1 MTKLQESFALDTGRD
16 WRRAMR
22 ITAVL
27 AGALTFAPVALSQD
41 LSSFA
46 ILAGS
51 EISNTGPTEITGNIG
66 LHPGTDYTSTGIT
79 LTGSAFITDAV
90 AMRAKS
96 DLTSAY
102 NMLMAL
108 SPTQTI
114 TDGVLTGKTLVGG
127 VYSIP
132 AGADLS
138 GTLTLEGD
146 ADDIFVFQIGST
158 LTTAAGTL
166 VDFSSVQLND
176 VDAKNVFFVVGSS
189 ATLGTFT
196 QFAGQ
201 IYAEASITLQTNA
214 SINCGAAL
222 TQTAAV
228 TLDTNV
234 INVCSFTTSPEE
246 IEDIL
251 GDDITDN
258 GGSIVDAIA
267 DFVEGGGTL
276 PLPFQ
281 LLALL
286 SPTELAEALEQM
298 SGELGTE
305 VPPAGQ
311 QGMDSFLD
319 LIGGYHGDSRP
330 LLTSYDQPQA
340 GGTVSVMGYMPASA
354 PSSDAFNRFDAST
367 QPQRDG
373 EWTTWISGYGSQART
388 EGDAGTGSHDTTSS
402 AYGVALGF
410 ERDVGPNTMV
420 GVAVSTGGTS
430 FGLEDDLGSGKSA
443 MVQAALYAR
452 TSFENAYVAA
462 AVAAGYHRVSL
473 DRTLTF
479 AGTDHF
485 SAEFDATNIAGEIEA
500 GYSFGWFTPFV
511 ALRGQ
516 AFSTPA
522 YSEVTESGAS
532 TFALDYDANVATSL
546 RTEIGARG
554 DWSTDLEDGG
564 TVNLYASAA
573 WAHEIRDGDDM
584 TASFQLVP
592 GSPFVVSGAKRSAD
606 SLVAAAGAELVTEG
620 GVALGT
626 SVQGQFSGNA
636 MTYGA
641 TARLSYSW

>member
-1 MTKLQESFALDTGRD
+1 VG
-16 WRRAMR
+16 
-22 ITAVL
+22 
-27 AGALTFAPVALSQD
+27 QD

-51 EISNTGPTEITGNIG
+51 AISNTGPTEITGNIG

-79 LTGSAFITDAV
+79 LTGTAFITDAV

-108 SPTQTI
+108 SPTEII

-132 AGADLS
+132 AGADLT

-146 ADDIFVFQIGST
+146 SDDIFVFQIGST

-166 VDFSSVQLND
+166 VDFSKVQLNG
-176 VDAKNVFFVVGSS
+176 VEAKNVFFVVGSS

-234 INVCSFTTSPEE
+234 INVCSFTTSPEV

-267 DFVEGGGTL
+267 DFVDGGGTL

-286 SPTELAEALEQM
+286 SPTELADALEQL

-305 VPPAGQ
+305 VAPAGQ

-319 LIGGYHGDSRP
+319 LLGGPHDSRA

-354 PSSDAFNRFDAST
+354 PSSDAFDRFDAST

-388 EGDAGTGSHDTTSS
+388 EGDAGTGSHTASSS

-420 GVAVSTGGTS
+420 GAAVSTGGTS
-430 FGLEDDLGSGKSA
+430 FGLENDLGSGKSA

-452 TSFENAYVAA
+452 ASFENAYIAA

-485 SAEFDATNIAGEIEA
+485 SAEYDATNIAGEIEA
-500 GYSFGWFTPFV
+500 GYRFGWFTPFV

-573 WAHEIRDGDDM
+573 WAHTIRDGDDL
-584 TASFQLVP
+584 TATFQSMP
-592 GSPFVVSGAKRSAD
+592 GSPFVVAGAKPSAD
-606 SLVAAAGAELVTEG
+606 SLIASAGAELVTAD
-620 GVALGT
+620 GVSLGT
-626 SVQGQFSGNA
+626 SFQGQVSSNTL
-636 MTYGA
+636 TYGA
-641 TARLSYSW
+641 TATLSYSW